1 MFVFF
6 LYRSRATSAIRDPSL
21 EIYGMGRFFLSQGGS
36 AREVLP
42 STDALSASRMSGVFA
57 IVQASEE
64 WTDTVGIE
72 ETQIYIYRAIL
83 LRTLGTPCEEAGS
96 PRDACVV
103 RIVSHH
109 HRFRVSSRT

>member
-1 MFVFF
+1 MVV
-6 LYRSRATSAIRDPSL
+6 
-21 EIYGMGRFFLSQGGS
+21 FFLSQGGS

-42 STDALSASRMSGVFA
+42 STDALSASRMSGFFA
-57 IVQASEE
+57 VVQASEE